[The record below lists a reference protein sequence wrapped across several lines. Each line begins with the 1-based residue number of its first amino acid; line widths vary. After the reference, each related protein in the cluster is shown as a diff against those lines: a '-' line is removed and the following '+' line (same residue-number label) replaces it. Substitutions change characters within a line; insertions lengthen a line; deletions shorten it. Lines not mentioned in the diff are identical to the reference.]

1 MKKSS
6 SQLVFNGE
14 VDVVPKADG
23 IPSIAHQLR
32 QTFARNSMYRSSSSM
47 VQFAPGP
54 GSDANS

>member
-47 VQFAPGP
+47 V
-54 GSDANS
+54 